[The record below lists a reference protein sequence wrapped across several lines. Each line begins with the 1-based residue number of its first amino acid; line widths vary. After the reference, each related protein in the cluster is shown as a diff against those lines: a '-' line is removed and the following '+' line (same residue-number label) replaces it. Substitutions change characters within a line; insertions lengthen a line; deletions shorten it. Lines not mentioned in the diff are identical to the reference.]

1 MASTESFS
9 LYQFSGCP
17 FCTRV
22 LHAAERLGVELELR
36 DTLAD
41 SDHARDVLEA
51 TGGRSVP
58 VLRIEDSEGG
68 VRWLPESVEIIAY
81 LEERFGS

>member
-1 MASTESFS
+1 
-9 LYQFSGCP
+9 
-17 FCTRV
+17 
-22 LHAAERLGVELELR
+22 
-36 DTLAD
+36 
-41 SDHARDVLEA
+41 
-51 TGGRSVP
+51 